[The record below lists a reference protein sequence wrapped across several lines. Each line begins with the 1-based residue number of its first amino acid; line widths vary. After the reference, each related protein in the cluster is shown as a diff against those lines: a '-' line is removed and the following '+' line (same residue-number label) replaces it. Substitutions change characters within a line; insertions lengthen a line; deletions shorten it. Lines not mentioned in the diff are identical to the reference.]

1 MNNGKTKT
9 RPSFVTQLKELFK
22 KSLRIKQSSFEES
35 VTELIREHNFDSSL
49 HYEEKNILQNIL
61 SFGDLDASDV
71 MIPRTDIAAVPL
83 DIKLDN
89 LKNTFTTLGHTR
101 LPVYK
106 NSIDEII
113 GFIHV
118 KDVFKC
124 LVQNKK
130 PSLKSLTRELIFVP
144 RSIKITDLLAK
155 MKQSTVHIAIVLDE
169 HGGTDGLVTIEDI
182 IEEVFGE
189 ITDEYDQDKS
199 SSYITFD
206 GEFFTIDA
214 RAKIEDVEKELGLML
229 TDEEGEYDT
238 FGGMIISFLG
248 HIPQKGEMIVHPSG
262 LEIEVT
268 DADHRKV
275 KITKVKF
282 TDNISAS

>member
-1 MNNGKTKT
+1 MNNGKTKP
-9 RPSFVTQLKELFK
+9 RPSFATQLKELFK

-89 LKNTFTTLGHTR
+89 LKNTFTSLGHTR

-248 HIPQKGEMIVHPSG
+248 HIPQKGEIIVHPSG

>member
-1 MNNGKTKT
+1 MNNGKTKP
-9 RPSFVTQLKELFK
+9 RPSFATQLKELFK

-130 PSLKSLTRELIFVP
+130 PNLKSLTRELIFVP

-248 HIPQKGEMIVHPSG
+248 HIPQKGEIIVHPSG
-262 LEIEVT
+262 LEVEIT

>member
-9 RPSFVTQLKELFK
+9 RPSFVTQLKELFR

>member
-130 PSLKSLTRELIFVP
+130 PSLKNLTRELIFVP

>member
-1 MNNGKTKT
+1 MNKDKSKS
-9 RPSFVTQLKELFK
+9 RPKFISQLKELFRR
-22 KSLRIKQSSFEES
+22 SLRIKQSSFEES
-35 VTELIREHNFDSSL
+35 VSELIREHNFDNSL

-71 MIPRTDIAAVPL
+71 MIPRTDISAVPL
-83 DIKLDN
+83 DIKLAE
-89 LKNTFTTLGHTR
+89 LKTIFTTLGHTR
-101 LPVYK
+101 LPIYK

-118 KDVFKC
+118 KDIFKSI
-124 LVQNKK
+124 VQNKK
-130 PSLKSLTRELIFVP
+130 PHIKTLIRELIFVP
-144 RSIKITDLLAK
+144 RSIKVTDLLAK
-155 MKQSTVHIAIVLDE
+155 MKQSKVHIAIVLDE

-199 SSYITFD
+199 ESYINFD
-206 GEFFTIDA
+206 GEIFSIDA
-214 RAKIEDVEKELGLML
+214 RARIEDVEKELGIML
-229 TDEEGEYDT
+229 SDEETEYDT

-248 HIPQKGEMIVHPSG
+248 HIPQKGEIIMHPSG

-268 DADHRKV
+268 DADHRKI
-275 KITKVKF
+275 KTTKVKYS
-282 TDNISAS
+282 DNIATN

>member
-1 MNNGKTKT
+1 MNNGT
-9 RPSFVTQLKELFK
+9 RKSSFISKLRDLLKR
-22 KSLRIKQSSFEES
+22 SLKFKQSSFEES

-71 MIPRTDIAAVPL
+71 MIPRTDIAAVAL
-83 DIKLDN
+83 DIKLPE
-89 LKNTFTTLGHTR
+89 LKNIFTKLGHTR

-118 KDVFKC
+118 KDIFKSI
-124 LVQNKK
+124 VQNKK
-130 PSLKSLTRELIFVP
+130 PNIKTLVRELIFVP
-144 RSIKITDLLAK
+144 RSIKVTDLLAK
-155 MKQSTVHIAIVLDE
+155 MKQSKVHIAIVLDE

-199 SSYITFD
+199 DSYITFD
-206 GEFFTIDA
+206 GENFSIDA
-214 RAKIEDVEKELGLML
+214 RARIEDVEKELGIML
-229 TDEEGEYDT
+229 SDEEAEYDT

-248 HIPQKGEMIVHPSG
+248 HIPQKGEIIRHPSG

-268 DADHRKV
+268 DADHRKI
-275 KITKVKF
+275 KTTKVKYS
-282 TDNISAS
+282 DNIVAN

>member
-9 RPSFVTQLKELFK
+9 RPSFVTQLKELFR

-71 MIPRTDIAAVPL
+71 MIPRTYIAAVPL

-130 PSLKSLTRELIFVP
+130 PSLKNLTRELIFVP